1 MFCKKRQ
8 FQNDEMKVNGN
19 QGSLNVHVFNSSY
32 GESNPISLKI
42 PHKNESF
49 KT

>member
-1 MFCKKRQ
+1 
-8 FQNDEMKVNGN
+8 MKVNWN
-19 QGSLNVHVFNSSY
+19 QGYLNVHVFNSSY
-32 GESNPISLKI
+32 GESNPISWKM